1 MRKLLVALT
10 NNRVDANHMT
20 NTQLLIY
27 NTLNNLGFIGLAVMI
42 MLIISTY
49 I

>member
-10 NNRVDANHMT
+10 NNRVDENHMT

-27 NTLNNLGFIGLAVMI
+27 NILNNLGFIGLAVMI

-49 I
+49 M